1 MESEQI
7 EIASFLAQYPPFN
20 ELPEDVINRVACQ
33 VEISY
38 YRANS
43 DIYKFG
49 DVIHDLCVIRSGA
62 VEVYRRDGNLYNRL
76 SEGDLF
82 GQLGLLMGNKIRLP
96 SRTLEDSLIYFIPEF
111 IFTELCE
118 KFEAFSDFVEVDDN
132 RSRLSNAVTQ
142 QKESN
147 ELMISKVTALISRG
161 PVCMETDATVRQV
174 AQKMSEECVSSLLVM
189 RQPQNEDENGPQ
201 LAGIITDR
209 DLRNRVVATGLDLDT
224 PVTEVMSDQPTTLDD
239 DAYAFEA
246 MLTMLR
252 YNLHHLPI
260 LDNGTPVGVLATSDI
275 IRYESQSSLYMV
287 SNILRRQSVDELAQ
301 LSKDIP
307 ACFVRM
313 VHEDANS
320 HMIGSAMSVIGRS
333 FKQRLLELAEESLGP
348 PPVPYCFLALGSM
361 ARDEQLLATD
371 QDNALILDNRYNK
384 ELHGGYFEALAQFVS
399 DGLDA
404 CGYRYCS
411 GGIMATN
418 PRWRKTR
425 VEWEQCFDQWIEEPD
440 PEALLNSSIFF
451 DLDGVWG
458 KTEWAEQL
466 NTFIV
471 RKAKRSPHFLGCLAR
486 NALSRTPPLGFFKDF
501 VMEQDG
507 QHRNSMNLKRRGTAP
522 TADLARVHGLAVG
535 SKAQNSFERLDDVI
549 KADILPKNRGRD
561 MKDALEF
568 ISMVRIR
575 HQALD
580 IEAGRK
586 PDNNIEPEN
595 LTDFERRNLKEA
607 FQVLSNGQRFL
618 KFRYPYTTKSSKSSS
633 QKKSSKKK

>member
-20 ELPEDVINRVACQ
+20 ELPEEEVNRVACQ

-38 YRANS
+38 YRAGT
-43 DIYKFG
+43 DVYQFG
-49 DVIHDLCVIRSGA
+49 DEIKDLCVIRSGA
-62 VEVYRRDGNLYNRL
+62 VEIYRRNGNLYNRL

-96 SRTLEDSLIYFIPEF
+96 SRTIEDSLLYFIPEV
-111 IFTELCE
+111 IFSELCE
-118 KFEAFSDFVEVDDN
+118 KFEAFSDFVEVDD
-132 RSRLSNAVTQ
+132 RSRLNNAVAR

-161 PVCMETDATVRQV
+161 PVCMATDATVRQA
-174 AQKMSEECVSSLLVM
+174 AQKMSEESVSSLLVM
-189 RQPQNEDENGPQ
+189 RQPKNEDETGLQ

-224 PVTEVMSDQPTTLDD
+224 PVTEVMTDRPTTLDD

-348 PPVPYCFLALGSM
+348 PPIPYCFLALGSM

-384 ELHGGYFEALAQFVS
+384 EQHGEYFEALAQFVS

-425 VEWEQCFDQWIEEPD
+425 VEWEQCFGQWIEEPD

-633 QKKSSKKK
+633 KNSSKK

>member
-20 ELPEDVINRVACQ
+20 ELPEEEVNRVACQ

-38 YRANS
+38 YRAGT
-43 DIYKFG
+43 DVYQFG
-49 DVIHDLCVIRSGA
+49 DEIKDLCVIRSGA
-62 VEVYRRDGNLYNRL
+62 VEIYRRNGNLYNRL

-96 SRTLEDSLIYFIPEF
+96 SRTIEDSLLYFIPEA
-111 IFTELCE
+111 IFSELCE
-118 KFEAFSDFVEVDDN
+118 KFEAFSDFVEVDD
-132 RSRLSNAVTQ
+132 RSRLNNAVAR

-161 PVCMETDATVRQV
+161 PVCMETNATVRQA
-174 AQKMSEECVSSLLVM
+174 AQKMSEESVSSLLVM
-189 RQPQNEDENGPQ
+189 RQPKNEDETGLQ

-224 PVTEVMSDQPTTLDD
+224 PVTEVMTDQPKTLDD

-252 YNLHHLPI
+252 YNLHHLPV

-348 PPVPYCFLALGSM
+348 PPIPYCFLALGSM

-384 ELHGGYFEALAQFVS
+384 EKHGEYFEALAQFVS

-404 CGYRYCS
+404 CGYRYCT

-425 VEWEQCFDQWIEEPD
+425 VEWEQCFAQWIDDPD

-458 KTEWAEQL
+458 KTDWANQL

-471 RKAKRSPHFLGCLAR
+471 RKTRRSPHFLGCLAR

-522 TADLARVHGLAVG
+522 TADLVRVHALAVG
-535 SKAQNSFERLDDVI
+535 SRAQNSFERLDDVI

-618 KFRYPYTTKSSKSSS
+618 KFRYPYTSKSSSKSSHN
-633 QKKSSKKK
+633 KSSNK